1 MASPKRLTI
10 KYIRIHIS
18 KQPTA
23 FLSQLQ
29 VLISLPCCFDT
40 GWYVAFLGGV
50 GCIFKEGFGESLNY
64 RVNYSFFFFK
74 VEVIPHHSSLKKGL
88 GLLPILF
95 PRPSCI
101 LGSSKQDNP
110 PQVQNQKT
118 VKRCGDKW
126 YNCRRAGT
134 VLILHSHVAAWP
146 GCHVLLLPHLGSS
159 L

>member
-64 RVNYSFFFFK
+64 RVNYSFFFLKLRLFPIIQ
-74 VEVIPHHSSLKKGL
+74 VWKKGWVCFPFSFQ
-88 GLLPILF
+88 GLAASWALANRIIHLRF
-95 PRPSCI
+95 RI
-101 LGSSKQDNP
+101 RRQLKDVETNGTTAD
-110 PQVQNQKT
+110 VQGQCSFCT
-118 VKRCGDKW
+118 
-126 YNCRRAGT
+126 AM
-134 VLILHSHVAAWP
+134 
-146 GCHVLLLPHLGSS
+146 
-159 L
+159 